1 MNNIDLIRQ
10 AIENAKDVPVS
21 KSVSNFIQDMK
32 AEIMAEELVVEH
44 GLLEATQRDVED
56 EVSELASAED
66 KAEEDDDFDNDENLY
81 DMESVSP
88 SMRAIF
94 EDWSR
99 QVALNMV

>member
-10 AIENAKDVPVS
+10 AIENAKDAPVS
-21 KSVSNFIQDMK
+21 KGLSNFIQDMK

-56 EVSELASAED
+56 EVSELASSED
-66 KAEEDDDFDNDENLY
+66 KAEEDDDFDNDENLH
-81 DMESVSP
+81 DMDLVSP

-94 EDWSR
+94 ED
-99 QVALNMV
+99 

>member
-10 AIENAKDVPVS
+10 AIENAKDAPVS
-21 KSVSNFIQDMK
+21 KGLSNFIQDMK

-56 EVSELASAED
+56 EVSELASSED
-66 KAEEDDDFDNDENLY
+66 KAEEDDNFDNDENLH
-81 DMESVSP
+81 DMDLVSP

-94 EDWSR
+94 ED
-99 QVALNMV
+99 

>member
-10 AIENAKDVPVS
+10 AIEIAIDAPISKD
-21 KSVSNFIQDMK
+21 VSNFIQDMK

-56 EVSELASAED
+56 EVSELASSED
-66 KAEEDDDFDNDENLY
+66 KAEEDDDFDNDENLH

-88 SMRAIF
+88 LMRSIF
-94 EDWSR
+94 ED
-99 QVALNMV
+99 